1 MRGLRVLPLAALL
14 AACAPMPPTPPLGA
28 DLEAAWRARR
38 SDLADLSHWTAT
50 GRILIRTEDEAWSAT
65 LQWVQQGES
74 YRIRLIGPLGQGT
87 VQVSGDARGVTLR
100 TSDGIHR
107 AASPRALMSDTLG
120 WWVPVGGLRYWMT
133 GLDDPQGP
141 AAVVSRLDPFGR
153 PESLDQAGW
162 AIEFQRY
169 ASDQPLALP
178 TKLSL
183 QGERL
188 SVRVVVK
195 RWEYQQ

>member
-1 MRGLRVLPLAALL
+1 VRGLRVLALAALL
-14 AACAPMPPTPPLGA
+14 AACAPMPPTPPSSA
-28 DLEAAWRARR
+28 DLEAAWNARR
-38 SDLADLSHWTAT
+38 SDLAGLCDWTAI

-65 LQWVQQGES
+65 LHWVQQGET

-100 TSDGIHR
+100 TSDGVHH

-120 WWVPVGGLRYWMT
+120 WWVPVGGLRYWMK
-133 GLDDPQGP
+133 GLDDPHGP
-141 AAVVSRLDPFGR
+141 AAVVSRLDPLGR
-153 PESLDQAGW
+153 PERLDQAGW
-162 AIEFQRY
+162 EIEFQRY
-169 ASDQPLALP
+169 ASDQSLALP

-183 QGERL
+183 QGEQV

-195 RWEYQQ
+195 RWEYQ